1 MKSYKNKNYE
11 QALIETFL
19 KFDDMLRSE
28 KINSLLKQF
37 NNKLLAENYE
47 IDMKISFNKNDDYL
61 LNELREQENDEK
73 LNEEKAISN
82 LYMIKVFYIILKIFT
97 FFDFFI

>member
-19 KFDDMLRSE
+19 KFDDMLREE
-28 KINSLLKQF
+28 KINSFLKKFYNQS
-37 NNKLLAENYE
+37 LAENYE
-47 IDMKISFNKNDDYL
+47 VDMKISFNKNDEYL
-61 LNELREQENDEK
+61 LSELREQENYDK

-82 LYMIKVFYIILKIFT
+82 LYIIKVF
-97 FFDFFI
+97 